1 MVSLCGAPDGI
12 RLFNTVHNIQLK
24 PKLNIFVTL
33 DQRYF
38 NALFLNGDD
47 KLRTLATFL
56 SQLYS
61 TTATNNRK
69 LSSSS
74 TSSSLSP
81 TSNKDESN
89 TTTSNVEVKVEFP
102 LTSREQEQ
110 TTTATANSNEQQDVI
125 AISEQIFLKV
135 ILKSFS
141 IQTLLFSYSYS
152 RLKGQ

>member
-24 PKLNIFVTL
+24 PKLNIFVSL

-47 KLRTLATFL
+47 KLRTLAALL

-61 TTATNNRK
+61 TTTTNNRK

-74 TSSSLSP
+74 TSSSLST
-81 TSNKDESN
+81 TSNKDESSN

-110 TTTATANSNEQQDVI
+110 TTAATANSNEQQDVI

-135 ILKSFS
+135 LS
-141 IQTLLFSYSYS
+141 LF
-152 RLKGQ
+152 

>member
-47 KLRTLATFL
+47 KLRTLAAFL

-61 TTATNNRK
+61 TTTTNSRK

-74 TSSSLSP
+74 TSSSLST
-81 TSNKDESN
+81 TSNKDESSN

-110 TTTATANSNEQQDVI
+110 TTTVTANSNEQQDVI

-135 ILKSFS
+135 ISPF
-141 IQTLLFSYSYS
+141 
-152 RLKGQ
+152 